1 MSYWKNTFGPWFQ
14 ALVAAFI
21 QGAATSVAA
30 IKLDDSQT
38 FSFLSE
44 WNTLMVLKLA
54 GISGAIGAALYLM
67 RSPLPF
73 YEPPKTRPR
82 K

>member
-1 MSYWKNTFGPWFQ
+1 MSYVKTKLLPWSQ

-38 FSFLSE
+38 FSFLSD

-54 GISGAIGAALYLM
+54 AISGTIGAALYLM
-67 RSPLPF
+67 RSPLPT
-73 YEPPKTRPR
+73 YDPGEK
-82 K
+82 